1 LLDPVTKEV
10 FQMSEQSNSPRLAQD
25 LLRIHRAI
33 SRGLFISVTQG
44 ANFVQAGFPSPGL
57 RQGYTTYVQ
66 SLTTVLEAHH
76 LAEDELAFPFLKDK
90 VTAAP
95 YDRLSR
101 HHQDICSYLE
111 PAVKSIPLVAEKGV
125 QADLAEVVRLLRKMA
140 DIWRPHIQAEEFYFS
155 EEALAAAVSPE
166 DQNHLSEAMARYNQ
180 EHALPPAQVLPFVL
194 FNLEADDRAVM
205 AATLPAMVVQEL
217 IPKAWKEQWA
227 PMKPFLLE

>member
-1 LLDPVTKEV
+1 MADK
-10 FQMSEQSNSPRLAQD
+10 SSSPTLAQD
-25 LLRIHRAI
+25 LLRIHRVI

-57 RQGYTTYVQ
+57 RQGYSTYVQ
-66 SLTTVLEAHH
+66 SLLTVLDGHH
-76 LAEDELAFPFLKDK
+76 LSEDEVAFPFLRDK

-101 HHQDICSYLE
+101 HHQDICSFLE
-111 PAVKSIPLVAEKGV
+111 PAVKAIPLVAEKGD
-125 QADLAEVVRLLRKMA
+125 QTDLAELVRLLRKMA

-155 EEALAAAVSPE
+155 EEALATAVSPE
-166 DQNHLSEAMARYNQ
+166 DQNHLSEGMASYNQ

-205 AATLPAMVVQEL
+205 AASLPAMVVQEL
-217 IPKAWKEQWA
+217 IPKAWAEQWA